1 MRAELRALASKS
13 PHPAIPARPRKRG
26 SPRSP
31 REKERR
37 PRRTCNS
44 TVQRANKS
52 SYHTGIS
59 MFLYMLPPRAPLS
72 LLLDSDPC
80 FIRVS
85 SVAQG
90 PLASLLSGTSVRSV
104 AKEQARAGV
113 PHFLAK
119 PKVRPLPTELQN
131 APRVAIARVEGSG
144 AGTATARSWY
154 NVLVGSWTALKNS
167 APGRWFVFGLCPA
180 LGLPSSLTRLL

>member
-1 MRAELRALASKS
+1 MPWPANPLIRPFRPDPASGVPPAPRGRRRGGPAALATRRYN
-13 PHPAIPARPRKRG
+13 AR
-26 SPRSP
+26 
-31 REKERR
+31 
-37 PRRTCNS
+37 
-44 TVQRANKS
+44 NKS